1 MVISAKSELPPSPP
15 LGLVS
20 VAIVERIVFV
30 PIAVTGGQRR
40 KGQQL
45 FYNVAA

>member
-1 MVISAKSELPPSPP
+1 

-30 PIAVTGGQRR
+30 PIEVTGGEGR
-40 KGQQL
+40 KRQQL
-45 FYNVAA
+45 FYNFPASTTKNKGEVI